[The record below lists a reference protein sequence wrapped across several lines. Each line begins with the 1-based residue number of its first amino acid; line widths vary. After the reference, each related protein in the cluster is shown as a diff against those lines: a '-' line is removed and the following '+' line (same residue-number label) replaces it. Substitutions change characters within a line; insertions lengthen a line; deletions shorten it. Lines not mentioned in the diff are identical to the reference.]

1 MLKDNPADQP
11 IPALR
16 VLAEGEAL
24 GVRSENESGFLLHTD
39 AVEPE
44 KPRI

>member
-1 MLKDNPADQP
+1 MLKDNPADLL
-11 IPALR
+11 IPAIR

-24 GVRSENESGFLLHTD
+24 PVRSESESGFLLHTD

-44 KPRI
+44 NARI

>member
-1 MLKDNPADQP
+1 MLKDNPADLL
-11 IPALR
+11 ITAVR
-16 VLAEGEAL
+16 VLAEGEAV
-24 GVRSENESGFLLHTD
+24 GVRSENENGFLLHTD